1 MTFVGKIPEKVQVQV
16 YVELN
21 QVGVELKN
29 NTVYQLY

>member
-1 MTFVGKIPEKVQVQV
+1 MTFVGKISEKVQV